1 MTTVTRRVK
10 EVTQPRG
17 GYINPRSM
25 RVKQLD
31 DGKPSP
37 LDHKI
42 ENLHP
47 TLVGTAVDY
56 LSRLANGADPHD
68 AFAVSLMGA
77 NNIGGAART
86 AAEVAVAS
94 LTPGKIDGYAIIA
107 ACKLAG
113 YDVGY
118 RVGPAMYDP
127 RARTKP
133 DKVTIDHIVTMV
145 DRSVRFFREY
155 GPITLD
161 GFTFPGGYTDV
172 VTAGDGD
179 FLTADTLWDF
189 KVSVKGP
196 TKDHTLQLLM
206 YWLMGMHTGLPH
218 FTGITHLGVFNPRL
232 NTVYRIAVADIS
244 KEVIRE
250 VSIEVIGYEDYPQAL
265 VHR

>member
-25 RVKQLD
+25 RAKQLD

-107 ACKLAG
+107 ACKRLHF
-113 YDVGY
+113 
-118 RVGPAMYDP
+118 P
-127 RARTKP
+127 R
-133 DKVTIDHIVTMV
+133 
-145 DRSVRFFREY
+145 
-155 GPITLD
+155 
-161 GFTFPGGYTDV
+161 
-172 VTAGDGD
+172 
-179 FLTADTLWDF
+179 
-189 KVSVKGP
+189 
-196 TKDHTLQLLM
+196 
-206 YWLMGMHTGLPH
+206 
-218 FTGITHLGVFNPRL
+218 RL
-232 NTVYRIAVADIS
+232 
-244 KEVIRE
+244 
-250 VSIEVIGYEDYPQAL
+250 
-265 VHR
+265 HRRGNGR

>member
-1 MTTVTRRVK
+1 
-10 EVTQPRG
+10 
-17 GYINPRSM
+17 
-25 RVKQLD
+25 
-31 DGKPSP
+31 
-37 LDHKI
+37 
-42 ENLHP
+42 
-47 TLVGTAVDY
+47 
-56 LSRLANGADPHD
+56 
-68 AFAVSLMGA
+68 
-77 NNIGGAART
+77 
-86 AAEVAVAS
+86 
-94 LTPGKIDGYAIIA
+94 
-107 ACKLAG
+107 
-113 YDVGY
+113 
-118 RVGPAMYDP
+118 MYDP

-179 FLTADTLWDF
+179 FLTSDTLWDF

-206 YWLMGMHTGLPH
+206 YWLMGMHTGLSH

-232 NTVYRIAVADIS
+232 NTVYRIAVSDIS

-250 VSIEVIGYEDYPQAL
+250 VSIEVIGYEDYPQVL
-265 VHR
+265 VH